1 MRGRRARR
9 DGNVVM
15 VAALGGGCKARA
27 KEGTGVGPP
36 HKREG
41 VNPRVLLPMR
51 AQNARRACARARQ
64 LDRRRRAWAGLLRRG
79 CSWRCAFCS
88 PCVLS
93 TTLRTRASLHYTAH
107 IPIVP
112 NTPTVGLKPTT
123 TRLRALRSAD

>member
-1 MRGRRARR
+1 MGDYIGEGVRGRRARR

-64 LDRRRRAWAGLLRRG
+64 SPFPCILRHEVNKQ
-79 CSWRCAFCS
+79 S
-88 PCVLS
+88 
-93 TTLRTRASLHYTAH
+93 
-107 IPIVP
+107 
-112 NTPTVGLKPTT
+112 
-123 TRLRALRSAD
+123 